1 MSASD
6 ELAALE
12 FQAAVFSVGQGHSKS
27 LETVIRL
34 LRSDHPLSAQ
44 DKSVLADFLENTK
57 AMTTR
62 GRPPERMFSPTWRLR
77 KAVSEICQLRER
89 DPRLTM
95 DRAMEVVLFG
105 YQFQGRAFDREQIL
119 RELKRAKKPKKI
131 SNK

>member
-34 LRSDHPLSAQ
+34 LRSDHP
-44 DKSVLADFLENTK
+44 LADFLENTK